1 MYEAS
6 SDAKKRTAWATSS
19 TRPSRFIGTA
29 PIILAR
35 QVGSALPLDDR
46 MGGSI
51 PGCTELTRMPSP
63 AYCTAAVLV
72 AMRTA
77 PLDALYAM
85 WIAFWPTKPE
95 IEEML
100 TI

>member
-6 SDAKKRTAWATSS
+6 SDARKRTAWATSS

-63 AYCTAAVLV
+63 AYCTAGRLGRDAHRALGRVVRHVDRLLADEARDRGAV
-72 AMRTA
+72 
-77 PLDALYAM
+77 D
-85 WIAFWPTKPE
+85 
-95 IEEML
+95 
-100 TI
+100 